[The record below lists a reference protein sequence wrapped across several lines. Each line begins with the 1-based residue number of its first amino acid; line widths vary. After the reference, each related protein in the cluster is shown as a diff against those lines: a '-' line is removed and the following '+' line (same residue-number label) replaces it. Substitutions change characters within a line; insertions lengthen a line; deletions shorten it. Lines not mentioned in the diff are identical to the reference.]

1 MYTPSEKGAPVQQ
14 IFTSVVSIHSVTWL
28 LSIPNLR
35 ANRTAENRG
44 WTSVHPYKVFYRRYY
59 SHLLCPFKI
68 HTFEHQ

>member
-44 WTSVHPYKVFYRRYY
+44 VDVRTPQQGVLPPLLLPSVVSFQD
-59 SHLLCPFKI
+59 SHI
-68 HTFEHQ
+68 